1 MFVFIA
7 DLTRRIDVPHVVDF
21 VAASSYGKS
30 TVSSAN
36 VKIKKDLNIFI
47 DWVVDNAP
55 KITVDEIMECR
66 TPEEMIAFVWK
77 KGGGLQQYKEKL
89 WRLRSE

>member
-1 MFVFIA
+1 MFIA

-47 DWVVDNAP
+47 EGKHVLL
-55 KITVDEIMECR
+55 VDEMCDSGACLSAYSFSR
-66 TPEEMIAFVWK
+66 QCLAAAIAPPRVTHVVP
-77 KGGGLQQYKEKL
+77 
-89 WRLRSE
+89 